1 MVFYVMAARADFC
14 PQRLGPRGK
23 SHPGGSWPPL
33 RTRPIPSRRASMSLA
48 SDSRKHAEDWF
59 KVAATMPPQER
70 ESALTVA
77 EAWVQLAMDAE
88 ALESRPPTSTTVH

>member
-1 MVFYVMAARADFC
+1 
-14 PQRLGPRGK
+14 
-23 SHPGGSWPPL
+23 
-33 RTRPIPSRRASMSLA
+33 MSLA

-70 ESALTVA
+70 EPALTVA

-88 ALESRPPTSTTVH
+88 ALESRPRTSATVH